1 MGSSTAKREGGKGL
15 MATPKPPV
23 QPMSDGLHAVM
34 SKAFFRVKAH
44 SKKFGV
50 AKTGFSKNRVFRYPI
65 FDPKKSL
72 LSHFSGQKV
81 TFGVTF
87 RVTLGGTLKVTF

>member
-1 MGSSTAKREGGKGL
+1 

-23 QPMSDGLHAVM
+23 QPKSDGLHAVM

-50 AKTGFSKNRVFRYPI
+50 AKTGFSEKQGFPVPDNES
-65 FDPKKSL
+65 SL
-72 LSHFSGQKV
+72 NIVLQISRAKI
-81 TFGVTF
+81 
-87 RVTLGGTLKVTF
+87 

>member
-1 MGSSTAKREGGKGL
+1 

-44 SKKFGV
+44 SKKMGV
-50 AKTGFSKNRVFRYPI
+50 AKTGFSKNRVFRYPKHWSRGG
-65 FDPKKSL
+65 PEQNGNLEKRAAARLLKTGQVHSL
-72 LSHFSGQKV
+72 K
-81 TFGVTF
+81 
-87 RVTLGGTLKVTF
+87 RLG